1 MLLAATKAP
10 ALELDVQRSEAAAPV
25 FAPETDDVVLSGAGA
40 RRAKEIKEI
49 SDCQNPD
56 FYFWRDTTFAADYP
70 KVLGKHRY
78 AKVWNKTRK
87 FMFKALNKS
96 RRAAANGNEPKAD
109 KKAQKARNA
118 LYRGTRKFIDLGIPD
133 EQVCEAYRDRMMV
146 LDKLLYLSGLDS
158 CPIQTDL
165 DRVLTELDEDF
176 CGGPFSGLWSV
187 KPISGFQTCRTSDG
201 SADTVEWTE
210 DEGGPETYLLELEQD
225 GLELFGF
232 YPELD
237 GTDLSGELSPLSEGG
252 YSFLFN
258 IESTEA
264 NPSPD
269 CQLFMES
276 NGTDTV
282 FGSPFCE
289 GFPCMP
295 RSCRETE
302 EIVGEVYEDTRLCP
316 PGTGAFCASVRQS
329 WRIGVTYIVDGDR
342 ELSVECEGMAESLAR
357 KLSDI
362 PLVEIP
368 NDFTND
374 FPLVEIPN

>member
-1 MLLAATKAP
+1 
-10 ALELDVQRSEAAAPV
+10 V
-25 FAPETDDVVLSGAGA
+25 TDDVVLSGAGA

-56 FYFWRDTTFAADYP
+56 FYFWRDLTFAKDYP
-70 KVLGKHRY
+70 KVRGKHRY

-118 LYRGTRKFIDLGIPD
+118 LYKGTRKFIDLGIPD

-201 SADTVEWTE
+201 SDDTVEWTE

-252 YSFLFN
+252 YSFLFE

-295 RSCRETE
+295 KSCRETE
-302 EIVGEVYEDTRLCP
+302 QIVGEVYEDTRLCP
-316 PGTGAFCASVRQS
+316 PGTGADFCASIRQS

-342 ELSVECEGMAESLAR
+342 ELSVECEGMAQSLAR
-357 KLSDI
+357 KFDL
-362 PLVEIP
+362 PLVAIP
-368 NDFTND
+368 TD
-374 FPLVEIPN
+374 FPLVGPLVAIPTDFPLVGPLVAIPN